1 LPYIHVTLA
10 TGRPRKR
17 KRSLIKALTDS
28 MEQVLEVARHD
39 IHVLLWE
46 LPTENIG
53 EAGEEPPP
61 DTTNNVAVLM
71 SVGRPP
77 EVVLMLI
84 KRLTDAVESE
94 LRVARKDVHLVV
106 HEEPFRNIGEGGVPM
121 DPPRIPHWY
130 YHRIGRDL

>member
-10 TGRPRKR
+10 TGRPKDR
-17 KRSLIKALTDS
+17 KRSLINALTDT

-61 DTTNNVAVLM
+61 EMTNNVAVLM
-71 SVGRPP
+71 SEGRPA

-84 KRLTDAVESE
+84 KRLTDVVESVLQVE
-94 LRVARKDVHLVV
+94 RKHVHLVV
-106 HEEPFRNIGEGGVPM
+106 HEEPYRNIGEAGVPM
-121 DPPRIPHWY
+121 DPPRVPHWY
-130 YHRIGRDL
+130 YHRIGSAR